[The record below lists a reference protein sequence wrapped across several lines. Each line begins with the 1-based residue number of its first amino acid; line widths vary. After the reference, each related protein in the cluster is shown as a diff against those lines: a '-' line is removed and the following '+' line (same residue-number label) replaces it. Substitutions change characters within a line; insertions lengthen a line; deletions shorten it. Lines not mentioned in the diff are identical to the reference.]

1 VKIAY
6 VETLGKWVILLITL
20 HRRFPNNI
28 RHRIAYIKTVIV
40 LSRHRIQEV
49 CAVFY
54 LIWLI
59 LQEVVGIE
67 ITSIDTVVCRIFVD
81 IALRNT
87 FLSLSILIYG
97 IIKLLYATKIVVE

>member
-1 VKIAY
+1 

-81 IALRNT
+81 IATLSTTVLTLRI
-87 FLSLSILIYG
+87 FVDG
-97 IIKLLYATKIVVE
+97 IVKRLYATQIVVE